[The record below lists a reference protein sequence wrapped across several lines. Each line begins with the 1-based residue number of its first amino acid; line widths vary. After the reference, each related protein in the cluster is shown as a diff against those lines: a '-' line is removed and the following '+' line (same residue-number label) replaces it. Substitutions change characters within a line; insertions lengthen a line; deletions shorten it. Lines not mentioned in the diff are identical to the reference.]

1 MTNLVNQNDHNSFFS
16 FLLFMFRTFHSAVI
30 NFSTNL
36 KSQFLYISDY
46 SSVAQINAITV
57 KYLVDIIVKFPLL
70 SVKSIDLSTQT
81 CTYNGSRAQHLLRL

>member
-1 MTNLVNQNDHNSFFS
+1 MTNLVNKNDLQFIFS

-30 NFSTNL
+30 NFPTNL

-46 SSVAQINAITV
+46 SSVEKINAVTV

-81 CTYNGSRAQHLLRL
+81 CTYNGPRTQHLLRL